1 MNRETKEELK
11 NIPNELFDF
20 ATGVNADNEM
30 LQGTSLTFWH
40 DAMMRFRKNRA
51 AVISSFVLLFILIV
65 ALASPFLGAYHNKVE
80 NYDGTPNPNMIGQYQ
95 SGDNKLMS
103 PRFPIIEKIGILDG
117 EPKSSTSSSYK
128 GATENTYFFFGTD
141 DKGRDLFV
149 RTMVG
154 ALVSICFGLVA
165 ATIDLVIGVTL
176 GALSGYHG
184 GKTDMFLQ
192 RVVEI
197 LGSVPNLIW
206 VMMVIVFVGAGII
219 PLIVAML
226 ISGWIP
232 MYRMVRS
239 QVMKIKE
246 QEFVLSARTLG
257 QSDMGIIFK
266 HILPNCMGVI
276 IIWLM
281 FSIPSAIFFESFMSF
296 LGLGITAP
304 IPSLGTLASNGKEF
318 LRSQPYVLFA
328 PSLVLSAIMLSFNL
342 IADGLRDAFDPKMR
356 GGDDD

>member
-1 MNRETKEELK
+1 MNKQEIK
-11 NIPNELFDF
+11 NIPDELFEF
-20 ATGVNADNEM
+20 AGDTSADKEV
-30 LQGTSLTFWH
+30 LQGTSLTFWQ
-40 DAMMRFRKNRA
+40 DARMRFKKNKA
-51 AVISSFVLLFILIV
+51 AVISTIVLVVLLV
-65 ALASPFLGAYHNKVE
+65 LAVSAPFVGAYHNTVTTF
-80 NYDGTPNPNMIGQYQ
+80 DGQLDPNMIGQYQ
-95 SGDNKLMS
+95 AVENKFITPLS
-103 PRFPIIEKIGILDG
+103 SHKFSVEADG
-117 EPKSSTSSSYK
+117 ETVEKTK
-128 GATENTYFFFGTD
+128 VFIMGTD
-141 DKGRDLFV
+141 DKGRDLYV

-154 ALVSICFGLVA
+154 ALVSIGFGLIA
-165 ATIDLVIGVTL
+165 ALIDLFLGVTL

-184 GKTDMFLQ
+184 GRLDLILQ

-206 VMMVIVFVGAGII
+206 VMLIIVFIGAGIV
-219 PLIVAML
+219 PLILSMV

-232 MYRMVRS
+232 MYRMVRA
-239 QVMKIKE
+239 QVMKLKE
-246 QEFVLSARTLG
+246 QEYVLSARTLG

-304 IPSLGTLASNGKEF
+304 IPSLGTLASNGKDF
-318 LRSQPYVLFA
+318 LRTQPYILFG
-328 PSLVLSAIMLSFNL
+328 PSIILSAIMLSFNL

-356 GGDDD
+356 GGDDE

>member
-1 MNRETKEELK
+1 MNKHDLN
-11 NIPNELFDF
+11 NIPDELFEF
-20 ATGVNADNEM
+20 ATDVNVDNEV
-30 LQGTSLTFWH
+30 LQGTSLTFWR
-40 DAMMRFRKNRA
+40 DAQMRFKKNKA
-51 AVISSFVLLFILIV
+51 AVISSFVLLFILV
-65 ALASPFLGAYHNKVE
+65 LALSAPFLGGYHNKVSK
-80 NYDGTPNPNMIGQYQ
+80 YDGTPDPNMIGQYQ
-95 SGDNKLMS
+95 NTENKLMS
-103 PRFPIIEKIGILDG
+103 PRMPILEKIGLFDG
-117 EPKSSTSSSYK
+117 EPKTSTSSRYE
-128 GATENTYFFFGTD
+128 GETADTYFLFGTD

-154 ALVSICFGLVA
+154 ALVSITFGLVA
-165 ATIDLVIGVTL
+165 ATIDLLIGVTL

-184 GKTDMFLQ
+184 GRTDLFLQ

-206 VMMVIVFVGAGII
+206 VMMVIVFVGAGLV

-232 MYRMVRS
+232 MFRMVRA

-296 LGLGITAP
+296 LGLGISAP

-356 GGDDD
+356 GGDDE

>member
-1 MNRETKEELK
+1 MNSEQIK
-11 NIPNELFDF
+11 NIPDELFEF
-20 ATGVNADNEM
+20 AGDTSADKEV
-30 LQGTSLTFWH
+30 LQGSSLTFWQ
-40 DAMMRFRKNRA
+40 DAKMRFKKNKA
-51 AVISSFVLLFILIV
+51 AVISMFVLLILLV
-65 ALASPFLGAYHNKVE
+65 LAITAPLVGGYHNAVTT
-80 NYDGTPNPNMIGQYQ
+80 YDGSLDPNMIGQYQ
-95 SGDNKLMS
+95 DVDNKFITPFTS
-103 PRFPIIEKIGILDG
+103 KDFSVDTGG
-117 EPKSSTSSSYK
+117 QTANKSK
-128 GATENTYFFFGTD
+128 MFIFGTD
-141 DKGRDLFV
+141 DKGRDLYV

-154 ALVSICFGLVA
+154 ALVSIAFGLIA
-165 ATIDLVIGVTL
+165 AAIDLCIGVTL

-184 GKTDMFLQ
+184 GRLDMILQ
-192 RVVEI
+192 RVAEI

-206 VMMVIVFVGAGII
+206 VMLIIVFIGAGVI
-219 PLIVAML
+219 PLILAML

-232 MYRMVRS
+232 MYRMVRA
-239 QVMKIKE
+239 QVMKLKE
-246 QEFVLSARTLG
+246 QEYVLSARTLG

-304 IPSLGTLASNGKEF
+304 IPSLGTLASAGKDF
-318 LRSQPYVLFA
+318 LRTQPYILFA
-328 PSLVLSAIMLSFNL
+328 PSIVLSIIMLSFNL

>member
-1 MNRETKEELK
+1 MNKEDLK
-11 NIPNELFDF
+11 DIPASLFEF
-20 ATGVNADNEM
+20 ADDVQADNEV
-30 LQGTSLTFWH
+30 LQGTSLTFWK
-40 DAMMRFRKNRA
+40 DARMRFKKNKA
-51 AVISSFVLLFILIV
+51 AVVSLIV
-65 ALASPFLGAYHNKVE
+65 LIIILVLAATAPFIGTYHNQVE
-80 NYDGTPNPNMIGQYQ
+80 KFDGTPEPNLIGQYQ
-95 SGDNKLMS
+95 DVDNKLMS
-103 PRFPIIEKIGILDG
+103 PRLPIIENLGIFDG
-117 EPKSSTSSSYK
+117 EPKTSSSGKYTGDYEDK
-128 GATENTYFFFGTD
+128 YFIFGTD
-141 DKGRDLFV
+141 DKGRDLYV

-165 ATIDLVIGVTL
+165 AMIDLCLGVTL

-184 GKTDMFLQ
+184 GKVDMFLQ
-192 RVVEI
+192 RLVEI

-206 VMMVIVFVGAGII
+206 VMMIIVFVGAGLI
-219 PLIVAML
+219 PLIMALV

-232 MYRMVRS
+232 MYRMVRA

-246 QEFVLSARTLG
+246 QEYVLSARTLG

-304 IPSLGTLASNGKEF
+304 VPSLGTLASNGKEF
-318 LRSQPYVLFA
+318 IRTQPYILFA
-328 PSLVLSAIMLSFNL
+328 PSLVLSAIMLTFNL

>member
-1 MNRETKEELK
+1 MNKEDLK
-11 NIPNELFDF
+11 NIPAELFEF
-20 ATGVNADNEM
+20 ATDIEADNEV
-30 LQGTSLTFWH
+30 LQGSSLTFWQ
-40 DAMMRFRKNRA
+40 DAKMRFKKNKA
-51 AVISSFVLLFILIV
+51 AVVSSFVLLFILI
-65 ALASPFLGAYHNKVE
+65 LAVTAPFMGTYHNKVE
-80 NYDGTPNPNMIGQYQ
+80 KFDGTPEPNMIGQYQ
-95 SGDNKLMS
+95 DVDNKLMS
-103 PRFPIIEKIGILDG
+103 PRIPIIENLGIFDG
-117 EPKSSTSSSYK
+117 EPKTSTSGTYT
-128 GATENTYFFFGTD
+128 GENEDVYFIFGTD
-141 DKGRDLFV
+141 DKGRDLYV

-154 ALVSICFGLVA
+154 ALVSICFGLIA
-165 ATIDLVIGVTL
+165 AMIDLFIGVTL
-176 GALSGYHG
+176 GAISGYHG
-184 GKTDMFLQ
+184 GRTDMILQ

-206 VMMVIVFVGAGII
+206 VMMIIVFVGAGLV
-219 PLIVAML
+219 PLILAMV

-232 MYRMVRS
+232 MYRMVRA
-239 QVMKIKE
+239 QVMKLKE
-246 QEFVLSARTLG
+246 QEYVLSARTLG

-304 IPSLGTLASNGKEF
+304 VPSLGTLASNGKEF

-328 PSLVLSAIMLSFNL
+328 PSIVLSAIMLSFNL